1 MTTTT
6 STTPVTDKN
15 FEALIQKDGIVLIDF
30 WAPWCGP
37 CRAFGPIF
45 EKVAAD
51 NPDLTFGKCNTEDEQ
66 GLAGALGIRSIPTLM
81 VFRDNVLLFN
91 QPGMLPENV
100 LREVV
105 QKVRELDMTEVK
117 REIAA
122 QSTAH
127 GHDHDH
133 DHDHGHAHDDDE
145 PAHTAPA
152 AQA

>member
-1 MTTTT
+1 MTSTT

-15 FEALIQKDGIVLIDF
+15 FEQLIQKDGIVLIDF

-37 CRAFGPIF
+37 CRSFGPVF
-45 EKVAAD
+45 EKVASE
-51 NPDLTFGKCNTEDEQ
+51 NPDLVFAKCNTEDEQ

-91 QPGMLPENV
+91 QPGMLPETA

-105 QKVRELDMTEVK
+105 QKVRDLDMVEVK
-117 REIAA
+117 REIAEQEKA
-122 QSTAH
+122 HADGHDH
-127 GHDHDH
+127 GHD
-133 DHDHGHAHDDDE
+133 HAHDDDE
-145 PAHTAPA
+145 FQATAPA